1 MMQEFN
7 FNPLKHNALKAK
19 KFAQYFTNIKIA
31 IFMADMINDIS
42 SHGTRTLRILDAG
55 AGEGILGIQAVI
67 RCIELGYKNIELTCY
82 EIDDELHPLIKEHA
96 NTLKNSLETKDVRVD
111 IQIISADFV
120 LSKSSKKYDIAI
132 INPPYFK
139 YSVKA
144 SSYADATSDLFKGNP
159 NIYASFM
166 AICIESLR
174 TKGIL
179 ISITPRSFTNGL
191 YFKGFRNFLYEN
203 VSFEHIHI
211 FKSRDKVFKDSQVL
225 QECVICK
232 MIKTKQAENVAISS
246 SNSDVDLASSIV
258 NTYSKNLII
267 DMSND
272 LKMIHIPEN
281 KREASILIQANSLES
296 TFEKSGYFISTG
308 PVVEHRTREFITEH
322 NSNPDIKIYAPLIR
336 PHNVNPMEVRLLEH
350 GKNAYFLINKLST
363 KHLLKNKTYILL
375 KRFST
380 KDEKKRLIAGILH
393 ADTSTSE
400 YVGIG
405 NKINYIGL
413 KDEELSTEEAFGLS
427 AVLNSKFMDDYFRC
441 FSGNTQV
448 NASEIRVMKFPSR
461 RKVQCIGN
469 ELQDKKLVEDMI
481 EEVVLKNLF
490 REDLKIEQR

>member
-1 MMQEFN
+1 MRQEFN
-7 FNPLKHNALKAK
+7 FNPLKHNAFKAK
-19 KFAQYFTNIKIA
+19 KYAQYFTNIQIA
-31 IFMADMINDIS
+31 TFMAEMINNIS
-42 SHGTRTLRILDAG
+42 FNKTRTLKILDAG
-55 AGEGILGIQAVI
+55 AGEGILGIQAI
-67 RCIELGYKNIELTCY
+67 KRCIKLGYKAIELTFY
-82 EIDDELHPLIKEHA
+82 EIDDELHPLIQKHFDD
-96 NTLKNSLETKDVRVD
+96 LKRHFDGQDVKID
-111 IQIISADFV
+111 IKIKSADFV
-120 LSKSSKKYDIAI
+120 LSRPSEKYDISI

-139 YSVKA
+139 YSVKTSA
-144 SSYADATSDLFKGNP
+144 YADATSDLFKGNP

-166 AICIESLR
+166 AICVKSL
-174 TKGIL
+174 KKSGIL

-232 MIKTKQAENVAISS
+232 MIKSKQNGKVIVSS
-246 SNSDVDLASSIV
+246 SNSDIDIASPII

-272 LKMIHIPEN
+272 LKMIHIPED
-281 KREASILIQANSLES
+281 KREANILMQANLLES
-296 TFEKSGYFISTG
+296 TFEKSEYFISTG

-322 NSNPDIKIYAPLIR
+322 NSNPNMKMYVPLIR
-336 PHNVNPMEVRLLEH
+336 PHNVTPMEVKLLEH
-350 GKNAYFLINKLST
+350 GKNAYFLISKSSK

-393 ADTSTSE
+393 ANILTSE

-405 NKINYIGL
+405 NKINYIGA
-413 KDEELSTEEAFGLS
+413 KDEELSNEEALGLS
-427 AVLNSKFMDDYFRC
+427 AVLNSRFMDDYFRC

-461 RKVQCIGN
+461 KKVQCIGK
-469 ELQDKKLVEDMI
+469 EIQEKTTTEDI
-481 EEVVLKNLF
+481 LEKIVLKNLF
-490 REDLKIEQR
+490 SEDLKFE

>member
-1 MMQEFN
+1 MLQEFN
-7 FNPLKHNALKAK
+7 FNPLKYNALKAK
-19 KFAQYFTNIKIA
+19 KYAQYFTNIQIA
-31 IFMADMINDIS
+31 TFMAEMITNIS
-42 SHGTRTLRILDAG
+42 FDKTRTLEILDAG
-55 AGEGILGIQAVI
+55 AGEGILGIQAVQ
-67 RCIELGYKNIELTCY
+67 RCIELGYKTIELTFY
-82 EIDDELHPLIKEHA
+82 EIDDELHSLIQRHSDD
-96 NTLKNSLETKDVRVD
+96 LKRHFDARDVKID
-111 IQIISADFV
+111 IKIKSTDFV
-120 LSKSSKKYDIAI
+120 LSRPSEKYDIAI

-139 YSVKA
+139 YSVKT
-144 SSYADATSDLFKGNP
+144 SVYANTTSDLFKGNP

-166 AICIESLR
+166 AICVKSL
-174 TKGIL
+174 KKNGIL

-232 MIKTKQAENVAISS
+232 MIKSKQNGKVIVSS
-246 SNSDVDLASSIV
+246 SNSDIDIASSII

-272 LKMIHIPEN
+272 LKMIHIPED
-281 KREASILIQANSLES
+281 KRESSILMQANLLES

-322 NSNPDIKIYAPLIR
+322 NSNPNMKIYVPLIR
-336 PHNVNPMEVRLLEH
+336 PHNVTPMEVKLLEH
-350 GKNAYFLINKLST
+350 EKNAYFLIDKLST

-380 KDEKKRLIAGILH
+380 KDEKKRLIAGILY
-393 ADTSTSE
+393 ANTLTSE

-405 NKINYIGL
+405 NKINYIGA
-413 KDEELSTEEAFGLS
+413 KDEELSNEEALGLS
-427 AVLNSKFMDDYFRC
+427 AVLNSRFMDDYFRC

-461 RKVQCIGN
+461 KKVQCIGK
-469 ELQDKKLVEDMI
+469 EIQEKTITEDI
-481 EEVVLKNLF
+481 LEKIVLKNLF
-490 REDLKIEQR
+490 SEDLKFE

>member
-1 MMQEFN
+1 MLQEFN

-19 KFAQYFTNIKIA
+19 KYAQYFTNIQIA
-31 IFMADMINDIS
+31 TFMAEMITNS
-42 SHGTRTLRILDAG
+42 SFDKTRILKILDAG
-55 AGEGILGIQAVI
+55 AGEGVLGIQAVR
-67 RCIELGYKNIELTCY
+67 RCIELGYKIIELTFY
-82 EIDDELHPLIKEHA
+82 EIDDELHPLIQKHSDD
-96 NTLKNSLETKDVRVD
+96 LKRHFDAQDVKID
-111 IQIISADFV
+111 IKIKSADFV
-120 LSKSSKKYDIAI
+120 LSRPSEEYGIVI

-139 YSVKA
+139 YSVKN
-144 SSYADATSDLFKGNP
+144 SVYANATNDLFKGNP

-166 AICIESLR
+166 AICVKSL
-174 TKGIL
+174 KKNGIL

-203 VSFEHIHI
+203 VSFEYIHI

-232 MIKTKQAENVAISS
+232 MIKAKQNNKIVISS
-246 SNSDVDLASSIV
+246 SNSDIDLTSSKV
-258 NTYSKNLII
+258 NTYSKNLIF

-272 LKMIHIPEN
+272 LKMIHIPED
-281 KREASILIQANSLES
+281 KREADILVQANLLES

-322 NSNPDIKIYAPLIR
+322 NSNPDDKIYVPLIR
-336 PHNVNPMEVRLLEH
+336 PHNITPMGVKLLEH
-350 GKNAYFLINKLST
+350 GKNAYFLIDKSST

-380 KDEKKRLIAGILH
+380 KDEKKRLIASILH
-393 ADTSTSE
+393 ENTLTSE

-413 KDEELSTEEAFGLS
+413 KNGELSRREALGLF

-461 RKVQCIGN
+461 KKVQCIGK
-469 ELQDKKLVEDMI
+469 EI
-481 EEVVLKNLF
+481 EEKTITEDILEKIVLKNLF
-490 REDLKIEQR
+490 GEDLKLE